1 MKILEHGNE
10 TLMDL
15 MDLFF
20 ETRQERNMARVA
32 CFFEQKPSNV
42 GAIYRGSR
50 IQVGGPTFALD
61 RADKW

>member
-1 MKILEHGNE
+1 
-10 TLMDL
+10 MDL

-42 GAIYRGSR
+42 GAIYRGAR